1 MGNALGYLKWLV
13 SSNQTFAPDRKE
25 DFVETNI
32 GFPCRVVTG
41 NNAVQSVF
49 DIDLFRKEEFY
60 FGLVEIRKDFTEG
73 VCPCIAS
80 NGKIHERNKALMM
93 DVIAGAYEEIPASTA
108 DAVLSSIANWGNR
121 PAGFE
126 SKLMAVS
133 ASALLPTIFGRST
146 RFNPEDVNLYI
157 KGSTELRSDIL
168 AVLTGED
175 LTEARRGMRS
185 VLKKIKTSDRYRH
198 LIDLGRSHGL
208 DEASTTGQL
217 LFSVMF
223 NGVGGITVNLVPSFA
238 RLDTI
243 SAEDREEL
251 REEALAALRKHGGLT
266 RAALEEMP
274 KTESFVLEVLRTG
287 PSPDFWS
294 TIATRQTTVK
304 YTTASGS
311 KKAKIEEGERVYA
324 SSYWASRDPAV
335 FDKPDDFVWRRF
347 LGPEGEARREHHVTF
362 HGRLTDTPA
371 VNNHMCPGKNVAL
384 SVIKGS
390 IAILNTFFGW
400 ELQEP
405 PVWTGSKVARLG
417 QPDNEVKVKSFW
429 LQHPDDLKEI
439 FPSHFDDISDGMD
452 ESPDV
457 DGIDVLVKT
466 KTGTYCGAGTD
477 SDVYIRL
484 YDDKGHQSQACQ
496 LDVWWKDDFERGR
509 EGEYRLND
517 VKVTAPILQLE
528 LWREDD
534 PDDDWYCDTI
544 SVQLNPNDNGPTYDF
559 PVHRWIKENDHVWLI
574 PGDCELPQDDLN
586 PQDRA
591 DELLLMKERYASVSA
606 PGMLPGVETLP
617 AEEEFTKQRKRDMKR
632 TKRMMGF
639 ANLPIHIFG
648 GRFNSFQSFKE
659 AFPPGKVPKGMFRW
673 EADVTFGAQRLRGV
687 NPTSIKLC
695 QKIPKKFGVT
705 ADMLEPVLGVKLG
718 EALEKKRLYI
728 VDHSHMGISA
738 FKNQGRPMCAP
749 YGLFFVN
756 DNKDLV
762 PVAIQL
768 YPNDGGK
775 QHPVFLPSDPEYTWR
790 YAKMW
795 FNCADGNYHQAVPH
809 LGFTHLVVEACAL
822 AAKTTLSRSHP
833 IQRLLEPHF
842 FNLMA
847 INDFAREALI
857 NEGGG
862 LTQITMI
869 GEKGAFELMKERLKT
884 WRMDVDGTLPEDL
897 KARGVDDVKA
907 LPKYYYR
914 DDAMPTYNAIKEY
927 VTGVVKI
934 FYGNADRSTKLQK
947 DHEIQAFAEAL
958 VSTEGGKTAIK
969 GIPGNGK
976 FSTLDELIQTLT
988 SIIFTSSVQHAA
1000 VNFMQLDQYG
1010 FVPAMPLMLIKD
1022 PPSTKAA
1029 LTEQDVLD
1037 ALPAKKDAAK
1047 INTLGLILSERATQP
1062 LGDFEIDYLRG
1073 EEVDQVIF
1081 KFQQELSRISNEIKY
1096 KNKRKRFQPYDYLD
1110 PQNIPNAISI

>member
-1 MGNALGYLKWLV
+1 MGNALGHLKWLTH
-13 SSNQTFAPDRKE
+13 SNQTLAPDRKE

-41 NNAVQSVF
+41 NKAVQSVF

-60 FGLVEIRKDFTEG
+60 FGLIEVRKDFTEG
-73 VCPCIAS
+73 VCPSITS
-80 NGKIHERNKALMM
+80 NGNIHERNKALMM
-93 DVIAGAYEEIPASTA
+93 DVIAGAYEEIPTSTA
-108 DAVLSSIANWGNR
+108 DAVLSNIAKWGNR
-121 PAGFE
+121 AADFE
-126 SKLMAVS
+126 SKLLAVS

-146 RFNPEDVNLYI
+146 RFNPEDVNLYT

-168 AVLTGED
+168 AVLTGQD
-175 LTEARRGMRS
+175 LTESRRGMRS
-185 VLKKIKTSDRYRH
+185 ILKKIKTSERYRH
-198 LIDLGRSHGL
+198 LMDLGKSHGL
-208 DEASTTGQL
+208 GEESTTGQL
-217 LFSVMF
+217 LFTVMF
-223 NGVGGITVNLVPSFA
+223 NGVGGITLNLVASFA

-243 SAEDREEL
+243 SAEDRQEL
-251 REEALAALRKHGGLT
+251 REEALAALRKHGGLS

-274 KTESFVLEVLRTG
+274 KIESFVLEVLRSG

-294 TIATRQTTVK
+294 TIAARSTTVK

-311 KKAKIEEGERVYA
+311 KKVKIEEGERVYA
-324 SSYWASRDPAV
+324 SSYWALRDPAV
-335 FDKPDDFVWRRF
+335 FDNPDDFVWRRF
-347 LGPEGEARREHHVTF
+347 LGPEGEALREHHLTF

-371 VNNHMCPGKNVAL
+371 VNNHMCPGRDVAL

-390 IAILNTFFGW
+390 IAVLNTFFGW

-405 PVWTGSKVARLG
+405 PVWTGTKARRLG
-417 QPDNEVKVKSFW
+417 QPDNVVKVKSFRV
-429 LQHPDDLKEI
+429 QHPDDLKEI
-439 FPSHFDDISDGMD
+439 FPSHFEEINDGMD
-452 ESPDV
+452 ENPDV

-466 KTGTYCGAGTD
+466 RTGTYCGAGTD
-477 SDVYIRL
+477 SGVYIRL
-484 YDDKGHQSQACQ
+484 YDDKGHRSRACL
-496 LDVWWKDDFERGR
+496 LDVWWKDDFERGC
-509 EGEYRLND
+509 EGQYSLGD

-534 PDDDWYCDTI
+534 PDDDWYCDSV
-544 SVQLNPNDNGPTYDF
+544 SVQLNPDNNGPTYDF

-586 PQDRA
+586 PHDRA
-591 DELLLMKERYASVSA
+591 EELMMMKERYASVSA
-606 PGMLPGVETLP
+606 PGMLPGVKTLP
-617 AEEEFTKQRKRDMKR
+617 AEEEFTKQRKMDMK
-632 TKRMMGF
+632 KNKLMMGVT
-639 ANLPIHIFG
+639 NLPTVIFG
-648 GRFNSFQSFKE
+648 GRFDSFQSFTE
-659 AFPPGKVPKGMFRW
+659 AFPPCKVPKGMFHW
-673 EADVTFGAQRLRGV
+673 QMDETFGAQRLRGV

-695 QKIPKKFGVT
+695 QKIPEKFGVT
-705 ADMLEPVLGVKLG
+705 ADMLEPVLGLTLG

-738 FKNQGRPMCAP
+738 FMNQGRPMCAP

-756 DNKDLV
+756 NKDDLV

-768 YPNDGGK
+768 YPNEGGK
-775 QHPVFLPSDPEYTWR
+775 QHPVFLPTDPPYTWL

-809 LGFTHLVVEACAL
+809 LGCTHLLIEVCAL

-842 FNLMA
+842 FKLLA
-847 INDFAREALI
+847 INSFAKEKLI

-862 LTQITMI
+862 LTLITMT
-869 GEKGAFELMKERLKT
+869 GEKGAFELIKERLKT
-884 WRMDVDGTLPEDL
+884 WRMDVDGTLPKDL
-897 KARGVDDVKA
+897 EERGVDDVKA

-934 FYGNADRSTKLQK
+934 FYGNAGKSTKL
-947 DHEIQAFAEAL
+947 DEDYEIQAFAEAL

-969 GIPGNGK
+969 GVPGDGH
-976 FSTLDELIQTLT
+976 FSTTDQLIQTLT

-1010 FVPAMPLMLIKD
+1010 FVPNMPLMLVKD

-1037 ALPAKKDAAK
+1037 ALPTKKDAVK

-1073 EEVDQVIF
+1073 EEVEQVIL
-1081 KFQQELSRISNEIKY
+1081 KFQQELGRISNEIKY
-1096 KNKRKRFQPYDYLD
+1096 KNKKKRFQPYDYLD